1 MAHNLKKR
9 YFVHKTIN
17 RPYKPFHKLPKSKLS
32 LKERQKIALQIEK
45 SKMKRDKSV
54 VILNRGLIVYF
65 CIILMAV
72 FGFVNNYLSRITLNV
87 LIISAVL
94 ILTAASMPFIAS
106 MYRDEKDIEDMIKN
120 LSERK

>member
-1 MAHNLKKR
+1 M
-9 YFVHKTIN
+9 HKTVH
-17 RPYKPFHKLPKSKLS
+17 RPYKPFHKLSKSRLS
-32 LKERQKIALQIEK
+32 SKEQQKIALQIEK

-54 VILNRGLIVYF
+54 VILNRGLIIYF

-72 FGFVNNYLSRITLNV
+72 FGFVNNYFSKITLNA

-94 ILTAASMPFIAS
+94 MLTAASIPFIAS

-120 LSERK
+120 LSDRK